1 MSSTRS
7 NKPEIHYITHLYL
20 KVMLSNDQAILGVKC
35 PKLQAQGHK
44 WVGVC
49 VLSSIYN
56 MRLVCLSEKHTRCRH
71 LTIEESTLWGRWQL
85 HKCLS
90 TTSVHPRSRITY
102 HSPCPFSPWAQAP
115 HLQLPPLPPS
125 IHSPDQTASAA
136 EVERLCAVLATAR
149 ANIGRAV
156 KF

>member
-1 MSSTRS
+1 MAETDHTVVSKVSSRHYLSFVSSTRS
-7 NKPEIHYITHLYL
+7 NKPGIHYITYLYL
-20 KVMLSNDQAILGVKC
+20 KVKLSSHQAILGVKC
-35 PKLQAQGHK
+35 SKLQAQGHK

-56 MRLVCLSEKHTRCRH
+56 MRFACLSEKRTLWCH
-71 LTIEESTLWGRWQL
+71 LTIEEGILWGRWQL

-115 HLQLPPLPPS
+115 HPQLPPLPLFIPS
-125 IHSPDQTASAA
+125 S
-136 EVERLCAVLATAR
+136 
-149 ANIGRAV
+149 
-156 KF
+156 